1 MISFTLSLDYDH
13 PTALLEPDGDG
24 QPRQINLVVDWADA
38 VISAETRA
46 HDDNARSEYRWRGM
60 EDAYTLPE
68 PVDAAQLREWVE
80 EEVLPRALP
89 LLEAYRTVWVD
100 VDQFGRFPGH
110 ECEKEEFD
118 RWMSCDAEPPLHDG
132 GLWPV
137 EDWLSGGV
145 DEVGPETTD
154 AAIEELTDTIVD
166 EAAAENVVFVAGR
179 EAVRAYLLD
188 YRQELRDAIP
198 EPDTYE
204 IRGYEVLERV
214 PRAYSRQSSATLYLP
229 LEWANKRV
237 KVVRLDP

>member
-1 MISFTLSLDYDH
+1 MTAFTLSLDYDC
-13 PTALLEPDGDG
+13 PVALLEPDGDG

-89 LLEAYRTVWVD
+89 LLEAYQTVWVD

-110 ECEKEEFD
+110 EQEKEDFD
-118 RWMSCDAEPPLHDG
+118 AWMMQDAEPPLHDG
-132 GLWPV
+132 GLWLV
-137 EDWLSGGV
+137 ADWLSGGV
-145 DEVGPETTD
+145 EEVGPGTTD
-154 AAIEELTDTIVD
+154 AAIEELADTIVD
-166 EAAAENVVFVAGR
+166 EATAENVVFVAGR

-188 YRQELRDAIP
+188 YRQDLQDAIP
-198 EPDTYE
+198 APDRYE
-204 IRGYEVLERV
+204 IEGYEVVEKVAKPSGTTARV
-214 PRAYSRQSSATLYLP
+214 WVPKSW
-229 LEWANKRV
+229 EGKRV
-237 KVVRLDP
+237 KIVRLDP

>member
-1 MISFTLSLDYDH
+1 MTTFTLSLDYDC
-13 PTALLEPDGDG
+13 PVALLESDGDG
-24 QPRQINLVVDWADA
+24 QPRQINLVIDWASKI
-38 VISAETRA
+38 ISAETRA
-46 HDDNARSEYRWRGM
+46 HDDNTQSEYRWRGM
-60 EDAYTLPE
+60 EDAYPLP
-68 PVDAAQLREWVE
+68 PLVDAAQLREWVE

-89 LLEAYRTVWVD
+89 LLEAYETVWED
-100 VDQFGRFPGH
+100 IEQFGRFPGH

-188 YRQELRDAIP
+188 YRQDLRDAIP
-198 EPDTYE
+198 EPDVYE
-204 IRGYEVLERV
+204 IQGYEVVEKVAKPSGTTARV
-214 PRAYSRQSSATLYLP
+214 WVPKSW
-229 LEWANKRV
+229 EGKRV
-237 KVVRLDP
+237 KIVRIDP